1 MNRILNDEHAILY
14 NYYLYAIQRRRL
26 IAEHIFKKFKENL
39 KNLPGHFKSD
49 EEDESKQKE
58 KE

>member
-49 EEDESKQKE
+49 EENENKE